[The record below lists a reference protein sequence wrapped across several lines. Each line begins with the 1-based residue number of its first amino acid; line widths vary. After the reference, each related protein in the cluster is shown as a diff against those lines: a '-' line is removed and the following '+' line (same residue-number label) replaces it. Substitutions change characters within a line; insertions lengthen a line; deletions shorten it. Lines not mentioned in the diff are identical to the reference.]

1 MVPTKGRAF
10 ALAMLAMVLVFA
22 LCAAP
27 ADAQM
32 GRVSNPHPP
41 TEPGTFVLVRLRLSK
56 F

>member
-1 MVPTKGRAF
+1 MMPTKGRAF

-22 LCAAP
+22 LYAAP

-41 TEPGTFVLVRLRLSK
+41 PNLGPLRL
-56 F
+56 FGPA